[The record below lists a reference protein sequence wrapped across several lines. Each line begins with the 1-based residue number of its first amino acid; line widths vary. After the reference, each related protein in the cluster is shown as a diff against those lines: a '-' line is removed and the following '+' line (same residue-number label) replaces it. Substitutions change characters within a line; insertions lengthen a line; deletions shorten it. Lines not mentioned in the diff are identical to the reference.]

1 MLAGELYDLGY
12 PQLFLAER
20 ERPIAPVEEPR
31 LNDRCRVGPAAT
43 QSITDHACR
52 HRSIRGIVN
61 MLRLRPARCASSTC
75 AGRRSPPCTTC
86 SSEPEGR
93 ARPGLRERARD
104 VRPPRRD
111 PPHAEV
117 RRRLPL
123 RRAASFGR
131 RGRRHL
137 ALREELHLLLRRLSR
152 GDGHK
157 RAACQQP
164 AARAGCGARGV
175 RDRAG
180 GQRLPAARETRCAH
194 PSSRRRRERRTPTS
208 TR

>member
-1 MLAGELYDLGY
+1 MTAVASDRPLRNPSPTTHVDTDRSEVSSICCACDPRGARRRHARAG
-12 PQLFLAER
+12 A
-20 ERPIAPVEEPR
+20 
-31 LNDRCRVGPAAT
+31 
-43 QSITDHACR
+43 
-52 HRSIRGIVN
+52 
-61 MLRLRPARCASSTC
+61 LRPVRPAQANPRVELGLVYAS
-75 AGRRSPPCTTC
+75 
-86 SSEPEGR
+86 
-93 ARPGLRERARD
+93 ERARD